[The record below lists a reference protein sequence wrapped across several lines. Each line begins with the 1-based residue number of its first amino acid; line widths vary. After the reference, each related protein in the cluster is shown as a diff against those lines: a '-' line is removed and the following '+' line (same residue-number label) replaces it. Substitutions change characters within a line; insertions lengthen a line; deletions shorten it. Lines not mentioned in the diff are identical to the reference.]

1 MQSISGQPYTSIKR
15 AISEAQSA
23 NGVVQRSQTN
33 GNPFGSR
40 MPWTHNVDLNIQ
52 RDFKMGDKMISVYLL
67 VNNVLNTKLISRVY
81 AYTGSASDDGYL
93 NSPHGQQ
100 AAQSQIDAQ
109 TFAMLYKIRMD
120 NPRHFGTPRMVNLG
134 AKLNF

>member
-1 MQSISGQPYTSIKR
+1 
-15 AISEAQSA
+15 
-23 NGVVQRSQTN
+23 

-52 RDFKMGDKMISVYLL
+52 RDFKVGDKTIGVYLL

-81 AYTGSASDDGYL
+81 GYTGSPSDDGYL
-93 NSPHGQQ
+93 NSPHGIQ

-120 NPRHFGTPRMVNLG
+120 NPGNFGAPRIMNLG
-134 AKLNF
+134 AKLSF